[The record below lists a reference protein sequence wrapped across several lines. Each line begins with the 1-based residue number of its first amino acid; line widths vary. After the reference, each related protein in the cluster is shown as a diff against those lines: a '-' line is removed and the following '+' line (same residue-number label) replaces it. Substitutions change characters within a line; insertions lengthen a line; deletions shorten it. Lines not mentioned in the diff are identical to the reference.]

1 MPLST
6 RLSIADTLTLGNAI
20 CGFMAVYFTTTGVL
34 IPQLTGMDDG
44 GMARHSAA
52 TAVILMLMASF
63 FDLFDGL
70 VARKLRCLGDGG
82 RAGQPLR
89 PDQLR
94 PRPGVLRRDLG
105 HGRPGREPAGVRGRG
120 VVVLLA
126 VVLRLARFSCVP
138 MRDGIFQGMPGPM
151 GALTVVAIVLLELP
165 FLPTLLAIIGVAWL
179 MVSRV
184 EYPKPRGRL
193 AVATL
198 GWIVVS
204 IGMLTAWALDAP
216 GGQLL
221 LQTGCALQVVLG
233 AMIPLFATARR
244 VNTFRDN
251 RREARAAQLPYA
263 TAHHAESPERVIR
276 PGLSAFPAVAAPPRR
291 RYGRAL
297 SDLRPVRPGSRG
309 RGSPPCAPAA
319 GRPWPCSAPGRSP
332 GPSARTPAGYRPRR
346 APLGPA
352 ASRPQTATTSMPPP
366 GRGGRTGGALP
377 CSVC

>member
-1 MPLST
+1 MTVIDPETQAGWAPETDEDEDDMPLST

-34 IPQLTGMDDG
+34 IPHLTGTEDG

-52 TAVILMLMASF
+52 MAVILMLLASV

-70 VARKLRCLGDGG
+70 VARKLRASAMGAELDN
-82 RAGQPLR
+82 LS
-89 PDQLR
+89 
-94 PRPGVLRRDLG
+94 DLISFG
-105 HGRPGREPAGVRGRG
+105 LAPAYFVVTWGMVALQEAHQRVSLVAA

-126 VVLRLARFSCVP
+126 VVLRLARFSCVTL
-138 MRDGIFQGMPGPM
+138 RDGIFQGMPSPF

-193 AVATL
+193 AVAML
-198 GWIVVS
+198 SWIVLS
-204 IGMLTAWALDAP
+204 MGMLAAWALDAP

-221 LQTGCALQVVLG
+221 LQTGCSLQVVLG

-251 RREARAAQLPYA
+251 RRESRAESRAAQLP
-263 TAHHAESPERVIR
+263 
-276 PGLSAFPAVAAPPRR
+276 
-291 RYGRAL
+291 
-297 SDLRPVRPGSRG
+297 
-309 RGSPPCAPAA
+309 
-319 GRPWPCSAPGRSP
+319 
-332 GPSARTPAGYRPRR
+332 
-346 APLGPA
+346 
-352 ASRPQTATTSMPPP
+352 
-366 GRGGRTGGALP
+366 
-377 CSVC
+377 

>member
-1 MPLST
+1 MTVIDPETQAGWVPEADEDENDMPLST

-34 IPQLTGMDDG
+34 IPHLTGTDDG

-52 TAVILMLMASF
+52 MAVILMLLASV
-63 FDLFDGL
+63 FDLFDGM
-70 VARKLRCLGDGG
+70 VARKLRASAMGAELDN
-82 RAGQPLR
+82 LS
-89 PDQLR
+89 
-94 PRPGVLRRDLG
+94 DLISFG
-105 HGRPGREPAGVRGRG
+105 LAPAYFVVTWGMVTHDANQRVSVVAA

-138 MRDGIFQGMPGPM
+138 MRDGMFQGMPGPF

-165 FLPTLLAIIGVAWL
+165 FVPTLLAIVGVAWL

-193 AVATL
+193 AVAML
-198 GWIVVS
+198 SWIVLS
-204 IGMLTAWALDAP
+204 MGMLTAWALDAP

-251 RREARAAQLPYA
+251 RRESRAESRAAQLP
-263 TAHHAESPERVIR
+263 
-276 PGLSAFPAVAAPPRR
+276 
-291 RYGRAL
+291 
-297 SDLRPVRPGSRG
+297 
-309 RGSPPCAPAA
+309 
-319 GRPWPCSAPGRSP
+319 
-332 GPSARTPAGYRPRR
+332 
-346 APLGPA
+346 
-352 ASRPQTATTSMPPP
+352 
-366 GRGGRTGGALP
+366 
-377 CSVC
+377 